1 MTETVDDT
9 AYAEAQ
15 LTTLYEALKH
25 HTQKVRRDRRLP
37 VPPADSVTV
46 HSRQCGSQITLDAE
60 IESGILKDIGYRVR
74 ACSLGQA
81 TTAIVAEHAQGLD
94 AATARRIGK
103 QLEGILAGEN
113 THCDW
118 PELEI
123 FALIKDAPTRH
134 GSALLPF
141 QALEK
146 LFERAG
152 GDHADGSG
160 NTHVG
165 SINHNSESN

>member
-1 MTETVDDT
+1 MTETVGDNEQSD
-9 AYAEAQ
+9 EH
-15 LTTLYEALKH
+15 LVELYEALKH
-25 HTQKVRRDRRLP
+25 YTQKVRKDRRLP

-46 HSRQCGSQITLDAE
+46 HSRQCGSQLTLDALIEDGQLSE
-60 IESGILKDIGYRVR
+60 IGFRVR

-94 AATARRIGK
+94 AATVKRIGK
-103 QLEGILAGEN
+103 QLEGILAGDV
-113 THCDW
+113 TDCDW

-146 LFERAG
+146 LFERAD
-152 GDHADGSG
+152 GDLTDGSR
-160 NTHVG
+160 NVDVG
-165 SINHNSESN
+165 SITHNSESN